1 METTTVGRVIV
12 SAKIE
17 NVIDLYAVS
26 RGQIPDD
33 QVHRI
38 EVADALVDTG
48 ATLLGM
54 TKQLIERLGIE
65 QIGTGR
71 ARTTIGL
78 ASFGIYGPVRLTIG
92 GRSCSVD
99 VSEIADTCPVII
111 GYVPLELLDFVV
123 DPKGQRLIGN
133 PDHGGEFMF
142 DMF

>member
-1 METTTVGRVIV
+1 VETKTVGRVIV

-17 NVIDLYAVS
+17 NVIDLYGVS
-26 RGQIPDD
+26 RGQIADD

>member
-1 METTTVGRVIV
+1 METTTVGRVLV

-17 NVIDLYAVS
+17 NVIDLYAVN
-26 RGQIPDD
+26 RGQIKDD
-33 QVHRI
+33 QVHRV

-54 TKQLIERLGIE
+54 TKQLIDQLGLE
-65 QIGTGR
+65 QIRNGSSQDDCRNSDFRYLR
-71 ARTTIGL
+71 ASAIDDRRAEL
-78 ASFGIYGPVRLTIG
+78 F
-92 GRSCSVD
+92 VD
-99 VSEIADTCPVII
+99 VSEVADTCPVII

-142 DMF
+142 DMY

>member
-17 NVIDLYAVS
+17 NVIDLYGVS
-26 RGQIPDD
+26 RGQIADD

-38 EVADALVDTG
+38 EVDDALVDTG

>member
-1 METTTVGRVIV
+1 MDTTTVARVIV

-17 NVIDLYAVS
+17 NVIDLYAAS

-33 QVHRI
+33 RVHRV
-38 EVADALVDTG
+38 EVADAFVDTG

-71 ARTTIGL
+71 AKTTSGL
-78 ASFGIYGPVRLTIG
+78 ATFGIYGPVRLTIG
-92 GRSCSVD
+92 GRCCSVD